1 MEINQ
6 VSHKFYRP
14 ISRIKIGEAEVDY
27 LEMGACQTGLLLQ
40 AFIEAQRSLTRE
52 NQSDS
57 EVFETVI
64 NILSGIDGTQ
74 QTRRDALI
82 GQLFIKPQA
91 YAFIQ
96 QVLEESFPKIP
107 NISDL
112 RDEFK
117 GELVGYLLDIF
128 AKRMIE
134 QSAQLMKARQNEI
147 ALPVAS

>member
-1 MEINQ
+1 MDI
-6 VSHKFYRP
+6 YRP
-14 ISRIKIGEAEVDY
+14 IKKVKIAGVEVDY
-27 LEMGACQTGLLLQ
+27 LEMGACQIGLLLQ

-74 QTRRDALI
+74 QTRRDALV

-96 QVLEESFPKIP
+96 QVLSEAFPKLP

-112 RDEFK
+112 KDEFK
-117 GELVGYLLDIF
+117 GELVGFLFLLS
-128 AKRMIE
+128 AKKMVE
-134 QSAQLMKARQNEI
+134 QSTQLMEARKNEI
-147 ALPVAS
+147 ALSATS